1 MTSAPTPDDPDD
13 PDGIDGDARDG
24 ADGRRAEPEA
34 AACSGGRP
42 SSAAAGPA
50 PSAGSPDD
58 LGPDGLGPDTAATPA
73 HVEPE
78 FGAPPEASA
87 ETVPHAPVPHT
98 PSVSS
103 PAPSSADA
111 WAATPSMADLITD
124 VLRRAPKAADG
135 RPRPLSGREIV
146 DGLES
151 DGDNPVRGH
160 EGSVFAV
167 LLEMR
172 RDGRADAGWRRHS
185 RGRRFVYALP
195 GALPDDADVGEPGVG
210 ESSPTAADAPA
221 DEEIL
226 LAADR
231 CVSRLAFAPR
241 LREELRAEL
250 IHHLKDKQ
258 HPREVTSPAENAGSA
273 ADAGTVEAA
282 APAPPRHVR
291 RAAALTA
298 LAGLGDPWK
307 ISVELSRAARGLT
320 IAPFPR
326 SAAEGF
332 RSAWIYDAPVL
343 GLIVFVIL
351 FIRIQVVSAYHIP
364 SKSMEPTFHG
374 DIENGD
380 RILVLHWLPAPSL
393 FDTIVFDG
401 WRAERKHF
409 VKRCLGTPGHTVRF
423 REGDLWL
430 DGRIVRKDGSD
441 LDALLFPLFD
451 LAAERRVRTDAP
463 SFTSRMETL
472 WHSSGGARW
481 TLDDSG
487 TFEGWNG
494 ETAATLR
501 WDSDP
506 MDKVYDTR
514 TCVYTEDGRK
524 SVADL
529 RVTWDVTPADDTSRI
544 TLRLGRG
551 AQFCDAVLC
560 GPDPGVSLIV
570 DGVRVTSTSKVKL
583 PPGETHRVRFSRV
596 DHVLRLEIDGD
607 LVLRHDLDAPDDP
620 KRDAP
625 SGSVSALITAGSAKL
640 APVALERDVYWTSD
654 YGEDAD
660 TVLGPDEFFMAGDNS
675 SNSSDSRSRGPVH
688 RSRLVGRPLLIVW
701 PFSRFGVPK

>member
-1 MTSAPTPDDPDD
+1 MTSDPSHDDTEGGARHGAAGRDAPL
-13 PDGIDGDARDG
+13 DGSLSDGSPSDG
-24 ADGRRAEPEA
+24 AASDASPPNPPAATADAVAPA
-34 AACSGGRP
+34 AA
-42 SSAAAGPA
+42 ADTPA
-50 PSAGSPDD
+50 PD
-58 LGPDGLGPDTAATPA
+58 
-73 HVEPE
+73 
-78 FGAPPEASA
+78 SA
-87 ETVPHAPVPHT
+87 ETTT
-98 PSVSS
+98 PSS
-103 PAPSSADA
+103 PAADPSAVDAHADVP
-111 WAATPSMADLITD
+111 TMSDPPSMADFIAD
-124 VLRRAPKAADG
+124 ALRRAPRDAEG
-135 RPRPLSGREIV
+135 RRRPLSGREIV
-146 DGLES
+146 DALEAR
-151 DGDNPVRGH
+151 GDSPVQGH
-160 EGSVFAV
+160 EGSVYAI

-172 RDGRADAGWRRHS
+172 RDGRADAGWRQHA

-195 GALPDDADVGEPGVG
+195 GALPPDNVAPDSALP
-210 ESSPTAADAPA
+210 PDAPA
-221 DEEIL
+221 DEAIVTTAE
-226 LAADR
+226 R

-258 HPREVTSPAENAGSA
+258 HPPEVTAASGNAGSA
-273 ADAGTVEAA
+273 AAAATDAGADSALDDSLDT
-282 APAPPRHVR
+282 APAVTPPSPPPAPAVELR
-291 RAAALTA
+291 RAASLEA

-351 FIRIQVVSAYHIP
+351 FIRIQVISAYHIP

-380 RILVLHWLPAPSL
+380 RILVLHWMPPPGL

-409 VKRCLGTPGHTVRF
+409 VKRCVGTPGSTVRF
-423 REGDLWL
+423 REGDLWI
-430 DGRIVRKDGSD
+430 DGRLVRKDGSD

-472 WHSSGGARW
+472 WHSGGGARW

-551 AQFCDAVLC
+551 AQFCDAVLG
-560 GPDPGVSLIV
+560 GPDGGVSLVV
-570 DGVRVTSTSKVKL
+570 DGVRVEYAEEVSL

-596 DHVLRLEIDGD
+596 DHVLRLEIDGE
-607 LVLRHDLDAPDDP
+607 LVLRHDLEAPDDP

-625 SGSVSALITAGSAKL
+625 SGSVSAIITAGSAKL

-660 TVLGPDEFFMAGDNS
+660 VKLGPDEFFMAGDNS